1 MALSIKDPE
10 ADRLAREVSKATGE
24 TMTAAIVQAL
34 KERLVRL
41 SRAKAAPLAQ
51 DLLRIADRCSRLPRL
66 DKRTADEIVGYDEHG
81 LPR

>member
-34 KERLVRL
+34 RERLVRL
-41 SRAKAAPLAQ
+41 SRAKSAPLAK
-51 DLLRIADRCSRLPRL
+51 DLLRIADRCARLPRL
-66 DKRTADEIVGYDEHG
+66 DTRTDDEIVGYDERG